1 MEREEGVDIGP
12 GDRLEAHPALP
23 ALVDVHEPGP
33 YVLGFHGHRGAVC
46 EVVLDPGFCQ
56 ELHNLSRCAAFRIGL
71 SEPEGVARG
80 FIRVG
85 LYA

>member
-1 MEREEGVDIGP
+1 MEREEGVDISP
-12 GDRLEAHPALP
+12 GNRLEAHPALP
-23 ALVDVHEPGP
+23 ALMDVQEPWP
-33 YVLGFHGHRGAVC
+33 DMLCLQRHRGTIC

>member
-23 ALVDVHEPGP
+23 ALMYVQKPGP
-33 YVLGFHGHRGAVC
+33 YMLGLQGHCGAVC
-46 EVVLDPGFCQ
+46 EVVLDPGFRQ
-56 ELHNLSRCAAFRIGL
+56 IIHNLSRCAAFRIGL